1 MVQLFMKWVNGNKFS
16 KQNISMKLLNQ
27 PLPFVA
33 RFAFALMAVTI
44 LVYWLMVLQDIL
56 VPFFISIILSMSI
69 FPVANWLENKG
80 LGRIWAIILTLLLF
94 SGIAGFIIWL
104 ASSQVGSFG
113 EMLPQLQT
121 RFLDLVNKLQLWAE
135 DNLHIAKQAQI
146 AKLRQYGSGML
157 SSGGSVFTTALST
170 TGNVLGNML
179 LIPIYMFFLLYYRD
193 FFKMFF
199 YKLFSGINRSKID
212 LILTKIYVAVQG
224 YLTGLVTVTL
234 IVGTLNTIGLLI
246 LGIDYAVF
254 FGFLAAAL
262 LIIPFI
268 GILIGSILPI
278 IVALITKD
286 SPMYAV
292 GVAGVF
298 VFVQFLE
305 GNFITPQIVGSK
317 ISING
322 LVAIIALLLG
332 SALWGIAGMAL
343 SLPTIAILKVI
354 FDNVEDLKPYGYLM
368 GEPDHDRLLE
378 LRKRKIKDFV
388 PDLMDSIVETT
399 EDVRA
404 IVRGGRRKKP
414 GKIE

>member
-1 MVQLFMKWVNGNKFS
+1 
-16 KQNISMKLLNQ
+16 MKLMDQ
-27 PLPFVA
+27 RLPFIA
-33 RFAFALMAVTI
+33 KFAFALIAVTI

-56 VPFFISIILSMSI
+56 VPLFISIILSMSI
-69 FPVANWLENKG
+69 FPVANWLENRG
-80 LGRIWAIILTLLLF
+80 LGRVWAVTVTLILF
-94 SGIAGFIIWL
+94 SVIAGVIIWL
-104 ASSQVGSFG
+104 ASTQISSFG

-121 RFLDLVNKLQLWAE
+121 RFLDWGNKIQLWAE
-135 DNLHIAKQAQI
+135 NTFHIARKAQI
-146 AKLRQYGSGML
+146 AKLRQYGTGIL
-157 SSGGSVFTTALST
+157 SSGGIVFTTALAT
-170 TGNVLGNML
+170 TSNVLGNML

-199 YKLFSGINRSKID
+199 YKIFKEISRSKID
-212 LILTKIYVAVQG
+212 AVLTKIYAAVHS

-234 IVGTLNTIGLLI
+234 IVGTLNTIGLLA

-332 SALWGIAGMAL
+332 SALWGISGMAL

-354 FDNVEDLKPYGYLM
+354 FDHVDALKPYGYLM

-378 LRKRKIKDFV
+378 SKKRKMKDFV
-388 PDLMDSIVETT
+388 PDLVGSIVETT
-399 EDVRA
+399 EDVKA
-404 IVRGGRRKKP
+404 IVKGTRRKKQE
-414 GKIE
+414 KID

>member
-1 MVQLFMKWVNGNKFS
+1 MK
-16 KQNISMKLLNQ
+16 KLINQ
-27 PLPFVA
+27 PLPFIVK
-33 RFAFALMAVTI
+33 FAFSLMAITI
-44 LVYWLMVLQDIL
+44 LVYWLVVLQDIL
-56 VPFFISIILSMSI
+56 VPLFISIILSMSVY
-69 FPVANWLENKG
+69 PVANWLENKF
-80 LGRIWAIILTLLLF
+80 LGRVWAVTITLILF
-94 SGIAGFIIWL
+94 SIVAGIIVWL
-104 ASSQVGSFG
+104 ASTQIASFG
-113 EMLPQLQT
+113 EMLPQLQKK
-121 RFLDLVNKLQLWAE
+121 FLDLTTKLQMWAE
-135 DNLHIAKQAQI
+135 NNLHIARQAQI
-146 AKLRQYGSGML
+146 AQLKKYGSGML
-157 SSGGSVFTTALST
+157 SSGGTVFTTALST
-170 TGNVLGNML
+170 TSNVLGNLL

-199 YKLFSGINRSKID
+199 YKVFDNVKRSQID
-212 LILTKIYVAVQG
+212 LILGKIYAAVHS

-234 IVGTLNTIGLLI
+234 IVGTLNTIGLLA

-278 IVALITKD
+278 IIALITKD

-298 VFVQFLE
+298 TFVQFLE

-332 SALWGIAGMAL
+332 AALWGIAGMAL
-343 SLPTIAILKVI
+343 SLPTIAILKVV
-354 FDNVEDLKPYGYLM
+354 FDHVDALKPYGYLM

-378 LRKRKIKDFV
+378 LKKRNMKNFV
-388 PDLMDSIVETT
+388 PDLVGSIVETT
-399 EDVRA
+399 EDVKA
-404 IVRGGRRKKP
+404 IVRGKRRKKP
-414 GKIE
+414 EKID

>member
-1 MVQLFMKWVNGNKFS
+1 
-16 KQNISMKLLNQ
+16 MKLLNR
-27 PLPFVA
+27 PLPFIA
-33 RFAFALMAVTI
+33 KFAFALIAVTI
-44 LVYWLMVLQDIL
+44 LVYWLMVLHDIL
-56 VPFFISIILSMSI
+56 VPLFIAVILSMSI

-80 LGRIWAIILTLLLF
+80 LGRVWAVTLTLILF
-94 SGIAGFIIWL
+94 TIIAGSIIWL
-104 ASSQVGSFG
+104 ASTQISSFG
-113 EMLPQLQT
+113 EMLPQLQIK
-121 RFLDLVNKLQLWAE
+121 FLDWGNKIQLWAE
-135 DNLHIAKQAQI
+135 NTFHIARKAQI
-146 AKLRQYGSGML
+146 AKLRQYGNGIL
-157 SSGGSVFTTALST
+157 SSGGTVFTTALST

-199 YKLFSGINRSKID
+199 YKLFEKTSRTKID
-212 LILTKIYVAVQG
+212 AVLTKIYAAVHS

-234 IVGTLNTIGLLI
+234 IVGTLNTIGLLA

-262 LIIPFI
+262 LVIPFI
-268 GILIGSILPI
+268 GILMGSILPI

-292 GVAGVF
+292 GTAGVF
-298 VFVQFLE
+298 LFVQFLE

-322 LVAIIALLLG
+322 MVAIIALLLG
-332 SALWGIAGMAL
+332 SALWGISGMAL

-354 FDNVEDLKPYGYLM
+354 FDNVDELKPYGYLM
-368 GEPDHDRLLE
+368 GEPDHDKLLE
-378 LRKRKIKDFV
+378 LKKRKMKDFV

-404 IVRGGRRKKP
+404 IVKGKRRKKQE
-414 GKIE
+414 KID

>member
-1 MVQLFMKWVNGNKFS
+1 
-16 KQNISMKLLNQ
+16 MKLMNQ
-27 PLPFVA
+27 RLPFIA
-33 RFAFALMAVTI
+33 KFAFALIAVTI
-44 LVYWLMVLQDIL
+44 LVYWLVVLQDIL
-56 VPFFISIILSMSI
+56 VPLFISIILSMSI
-69 FPVANWLENKG
+69 FPVANWLENRG
-80 LGRIWAIILTLLLF
+80 LGRVWAVTITLILF
-94 SGIAGFIIWL
+94 SVIAGVIIWL
-104 ASSQVGSFG
+104 ASTQIGNFG

-121 RFLDLVNKLQLWAE
+121 RFLDLANKLQLWAE
-135 DNLHIAKQAQI
+135 DNFHIAKQAQI
-146 AKLRQYGSGML
+146 AKLKQYGSGML
-157 SSGGSVFTTALST
+157 SSGGTVFTTALAT
-170 TGNVLGNML
+170 TSNVLGNML

-199 YKLFSGINRSKID
+199 YKLFENISRSRIDAILSKI
-212 LILTKIYVAVQG
+212 YAAVHS

-234 IVGTLNTIGLLI
+234 IVGTLNTIGLLA

-262 LIIPFI
+262 LVIPFI

-292 GVAGVF
+292 GVAAIF
-298 VFVQFLE
+298 TFVQFLE

-332 SALWGIAGMAL
+332 AALWGISGMAL

-354 FDNVEDLKPYGYLM
+354 FDHVEALKPYGYLM

-378 LRKRKIKDFV
+378 FKKRKMKDFV
-388 PDLMDSIVETT
+388 PDLIGSIAETT
-399 EDVRA
+399 EDVKA
-404 IVRGGRRKKP
+404 IVKGTRRKKQE
-414 GKIE
+414 KID

>member
-1 MVQLFMKWVNGNKFS
+1 
-16 KQNISMKLLNQ
+16 MKLMNQ
-27 PLPFVA
+27 RLPFIA
-33 RFAFALMAVTI
+33 KFAFTLIAVTI
-44 LVYWLMVLQDIL
+44 LVYWLVVLQDIL
-56 VPFFISIILSMSI
+56 VPLFISIILSMSI
-69 FPVANWLENKG
+69 FPVANWLENRG
-80 LGRIWAIILTLLLF
+80 LGRVWAVTITLILF
-94 SGIAGFIIWL
+94 SVIAGVIIWL
-104 ASSQVGSFG
+104 ASTQIGSFG

-121 RFLDLVNKLQLWAE
+121 RFLDWGNKIQLWAE
-135 DNLHIAKQAQI
+135 NTFHIARKAQI
-146 AKLRQYGSGML
+146 AKLRQYGTGIL
-157 SSGGSVFTTALST
+157 SSGGIVFTSALAT
-170 TGNVLGNML
+170 TSNVLGNML

-199 YKLFSGINRSKID
+199 YKVFKGISRSKID
-212 LILTKIYVAVQG
+212 AVLTKIYAAVHS

-234 IVGTLNTIGLLI
+234 IVGTLNTIGLLA

-298 VFVQFLE
+298 LFVQFLE

-332 SALWGIAGMAL
+332 SALWGISGMAL

-354 FDNVEDLKPYGYLM
+354 FDNVSDLQPYGYLM

-378 LRKRKIKDFV
+378 LKKRKMKDFV

-399 EDVRA
+399 EDVKA
-404 IVRGGRRKKP
+404 IVKGKRRKKHE
-414 GKIE
+414 KID

>member
-1 MVQLFMKWVNGNKFS
+1 
-16 KQNISMKLLNQ
+16 MKLMNQ
-27 PLPFVA
+27 HLPFIA
-33 RFAFALMAVTI
+33 KFAFALIAVTI
-44 LVYWLMVLQDIL
+44 LVYWLVVLQDIL
-56 VPFFISIILSMSI
+56 VPLFISIILSMSI
-69 FPVANWLENKG
+69 FPVANWLENRG
-80 LGRIWAIILTLLLF
+80 LGRVWAVTITLILF
-94 SGIAGFIIWL
+94 SVIAGVIIWL
-104 ASSQVGSFG
+104 ASTQIGSFG

-121 RFLDLVNKLQLWAE
+121 RFLDWGNKIQLWAE
-135 DNLHIAKQAQI
+135 NTFHIARKAQI
-146 AKLRQYGSGML
+146 AKLRQYGTGIL
-157 SSGGSVFTTALST
+157 SSGGIVFTTALST
-170 TGNVLGNML
+170 TSNVLGNML

-199 YKLFSGINRSKID
+199 YKVFKGISRSKID
-212 LILTKIYVAVQG
+212 AVLTKIYAAVHS

-234 IVGTLNTIGLLI
+234 IVGTLNTIGLLA

-286 SPMYAV
+286 SPMSAV

-298 VFVQFLE
+298 IFVQFLE

-332 SALWGIAGMAL
+332 SALWGISGMAL

-354 FDNVEDLKPYGYLM
+354 FDHVDALKPYGYLM

-378 LRKRKIKDFV
+378 SKKRKMKDFV
-388 PDLMDSIVETT
+388 PDLMGSIAETT
-399 EDVRA
+399 EDVKA
-404 IVRGGRRKKP
+404 IVKGKRRKKQE
-414 GKIE
+414 KID

>member
-1 MVQLFMKWVNGNKFS
+1 
-16 KQNISMKLLNQ
+16 MKLMNQ
-27 PLPFVA
+27 TLPFIA
-33 RFAFALMAVTI
+33 KFAFALIAVTI
-44 LVYWLMVLQDIL
+44 LVYWLVVLQDIL
-56 VPFFISIILSMSI
+56 VPLFVSIILSMSV
-69 FPVANWLENKG
+69 FPVANWLENRG
-80 LGRIWAIILTLLLF
+80 LSRVWSVTITLILF
-94 SGIAGFIIWL
+94 SIIAGIIIWL
-104 ASSQVGSFG
+104 ASTQIGSFA
-113 EMLPQLQT
+113 EMLPQLQK
-121 RFLDLVNKLQLWAE
+121 RFLDLANKLQLWAE
-135 DNLHIAKQAQI
+135 NNLHIAKQAQI
-146 AKLRQYGSGML
+146 AKLKQYGSGML
-157 SSGGSVFTTALST
+157 SSGGTVFTTALAT
-170 TGNVLGNML
+170 TSNVLGNML

-199 YKLFSGINRSKID
+199 YKLFENVSRSKID
-212 LILTKIYVAVQG
+212 VVLSKIYAAVHS

-234 IVGTLNTIGLLI
+234 IVGTLNTIGLLV

-298 VFVQFLE
+298 TFVQFLE

-332 SALWGIAGMAL
+332 AALWGISGMAL

-354 FDNVEDLKPYGYLM
+354 FDHVEALKPYGYLM

-378 LRKRKIKDFV
+378 LKKRKMKDFV
-388 PDLMDSIVETT
+388 PDLIGSIAETT
-399 EDVRA
+399 EDVKA
-404 IVRGGRRKKP
+404 IVKGTRRKKQE
-414 GKIE
+414 KID

>member
-1 MVQLFMKWVNGNKFS
+1 M
-16 KQNISMKLLNQ
+16 INQ
-27 PLPFVA
+27 KLPFIA
-33 RFAFALMAVTI
+33 KFAFALIAVTV

-56 VPFFISIILSMSI
+56 VPLFISIILSMSI
-69 FPVANWLENKG
+69 FPIANWFENRG
-80 LGRIWAIILTLLLF
+80 LGRVWAVTVTLILF
-94 SGIAGFIIWL
+94 SIMAGSIIWL
-104 ASSQVGSFG
+104 ASTQIGSFG
-113 EMLPQLQT
+113 EMLPQLQAK
-121 RFLDLVNKLQLWAE
+121 FSIWGNKIQSWAE
-135 DNLHIAKQAQI
+135 NIFHVGKKAQI
-146 AKLRQYGSGML
+146 AKLRQYGTGLL
-157 SSGGSVFTTALST
+157 SSGGSIFSTALAT
-170 TGNVLGNML
+170 TSSVLGNML

-199 YKLFSGINRSKID
+199 YKLFNGTSRQKID
-212 LILTKIYVAVQG
+212 TVLTKIYQAVHG
-224 YLTGLVTVTL
+224 YLTGLITVTL
-234 IVGTLNTIGLLI
+234 IVGTLNTIGLLT

-262 LIIPFI
+262 LVIPFI

-278 IVALITKD
+278 IIALITKD

-332 SALWGIAGMAL
+332 SALWGISGMAL

-354 FDNVEDLKPYGYLM
+354 FDSVPALKPYGYLM

-378 LRKRKIKDFV
+378 QKKRKIQDLV
-388 PDLMDSIVETT
+388 PDLVDSIVETT

-404 IVRGGRRKKP
+404 IVNGRRRKKKE
-414 GKIE
+414 KIG

>member
-1 MVQLFMKWVNGNKFS
+1 MTNFK
-16 KQNISMKLLNQ
+16 
-27 PLPFVA
+27 LPFIG
-33 RFAFALMAVTI
+33 RFAFALISITI

-56 VPFFISIILSMSI
+56 VPLFIAILLSMSI
-69 FPVANWLENKG
+69 FPIANWLESKG
-80 LGRIWAIILTLLLF
+80 LGRVWSVSFTLLLF
-94 SGIAGFIIWL
+94 TVVAIGIIWL
-104 ASSQVGSFG
+104 ASIQVSAFG
-113 EMLPQLQT
+113 EMIPQLEKRATDWINEIQ
-121 RFLDLVNKLQLWAE
+121 RWAE
-135 DNLHIAKQAQI
+135 NTFHVGRKTQI
-146 AKLRQYGSGML
+146 AKLRQYGTGFL
-157 SSGGSVFTTALST
+157 SSGGSFFTSALST
-170 TGNVLGNML
+170 TGSVLGNL
-179 LIPIYMFFLLYYRD
+179 SLIPIYMFFFLYYRD

-199 YKLFSGINRSKID
+199 YRLFNNISRKKID
-212 LILTKIYVAVQG
+212 SVLKKIYEVVHS
-224 YLTGLVTVTL
+224 YLTGLVTVTI
-234 IVGTLNTIGLLI
+234 IVGSLNTVGLLI

-262 LIIPFI
+262 LVIPFV

-278 IVALITKD
+278 IMALITKD

-354 FDNVEDLKPYGYLM
+354 FDAVPDLKPFGYIL
-368 GEPDHDRLLE
+368 GEPDHE
-378 LRKRKIKDFV
+378 KIQQDKIRAMRSFV
-388 PDLMDSIVETT
+388 PDFVGTIVETT
-399 EDVRA
+399 EDVKSL
-404 IVRGGRRKKP
+404 VTGKKRKPKNTNQEEN
-414 GKIE
+414 K

>member
-1 MVQLFMKWVNGNKFS
+1 MTNFK
-16 KQNISMKLLNQ
+16 
-27 PLPFVA
+27 LPFIG
-33 RFAFALMAVTI
+33 RFAFALISITI

-56 VPFFISIILSMSI
+56 VPLFIAILLSMSI
-69 FPVANWLENKG
+69 FPIANWLESKG
-80 LGRIWAIILTLLLF
+80 LGRVWSVSFTLLLF
-94 SGIAGFIIWL
+94 TVIAIGIIWL
-104 ASSQVGSFG
+104 ASIQVSAFG
-113 EMLPQLQT
+113 EMIPQLEKRATDWINEIQ
-121 RFLDLVNKLQLWAE
+121 RWAE
-135 DNLHIAKQAQI
+135 NTFHVGRKTQI
-146 AKLRQYGSGML
+146 AKLRQYGTGFL
-157 SSGGSVFTTALST
+157 SSGGSFFTSALST
-170 TGNVLGNML
+170 TGSVLGNL
-179 LIPIYMFFLLYYRD
+179 SLIPIYMFFFLYYRD

-199 YKLFSGINRSKID
+199 YRLFNNISRKKID
-212 LILTKIYVAVQG
+212 SVLKKIYEVVHS
-224 YLTGLVTVTL
+224 YLTGLVTVTI
-234 IVGTLNTIGLLI
+234 IVGSLNTVGLLI

-262 LIIPFI
+262 LVIPFV

-278 IVALITKD
+278 IMALITKD

-354 FDNVEDLKPYGYLM
+354 FDAVPDLKPFGYIL
-368 GEPDHDRLLE
+368 GEPDHE
-378 LRKRKIKDFV
+378 KIQQDKIRAMRSFV
-388 PDLMDSIVETT
+388 PDFVGTIVETT
-399 EDVRA
+399 EDVKSL
-404 IVRGGRRKKP
+404 VTGKKRKPKNINQEEN
-414 GKIE
+414 K